1 MKTVSIPLE
10 KGIHRQ
16 LVTLALVLSDVL
28 RDSALFSHTIL
39 LSIWTFVPLVTGRSS
54 IISTLKQE
62 DEGKTS
68 LVV

>member
-1 MKTVSIPLE
+1 MKIVSIPLE

-39 LSIWTFVPLVTGRSS
+39 SI
-54 IISTLKQE
+54 
-62 DEGKTS
+62 
-68 LVV
+68 